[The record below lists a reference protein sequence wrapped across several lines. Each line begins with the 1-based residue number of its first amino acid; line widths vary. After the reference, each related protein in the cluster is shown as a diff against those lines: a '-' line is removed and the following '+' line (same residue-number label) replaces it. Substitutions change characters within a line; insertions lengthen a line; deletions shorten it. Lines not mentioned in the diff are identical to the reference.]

1 MGLNPEEISS
11 IIRRQIKDYDNRVEL
26 SDTGK
31 IFNVG
36 DNIASIYGLD
46 DVMAGELLEF
56 PGGVYGMALN
66 LEKETGG
73 AELHGDAP
81 GIKVEDPAKR
91 KGKIDKDKLGYARF
105 DQLFNEYNLK
115 ADSKEF
121 NIKYRKRL
129 GEGAYLLEGA
139 EEICRYFY
147 GKVKMA
153 TASNGGKDIQL
164 KRMKKVG

>member
-56 PGGVYGMALN
+56 PGEVYGMALN
-66 LEKETGG
+66 LEKETVG
-73 AELHGDAP
+73 AVLLGDEE
-81 GIKVEDPAKR
+81 GIKR
-91 KGKIDKDKLGYARF
+91 R
-105 DQLFNEYNLK
+105 
-115 ADSKEF
+115 
-121 NIKYRKRL
+121 
-129 GEGAYLLEGA
+129 
-139 EEICRYFY
+139 
-147 GKVKMA
+147 
-153 TASNGGKDIQL
+153 
-164 KRMKKVG
+164 